1 MSHSI
6 LGPWRVHSEFLT
18 LAVQQEKLV
27 ALDTMH
33 DLRHQLRLER
43 RIKLW
48 WGQLWRRW
56 PYRYYGAHPY
66 FQTAIKAHEVFAVVS
81 AEALCEGM
89 GCGPAASGAADEEA
103 VASQAG

>member
-1 MSHSI
+1 
-6 LGPWRVHSEFLT
+6 
-18 LAVQQEKLV
+18 
-27 ALDTMH
+27 MH

-43 RIKLW
+43 RIKRW

-89 GCGPAASGAADEEA
+89 GYGRSASGAEA
-103 VASQAG
+103 VVVSQAS